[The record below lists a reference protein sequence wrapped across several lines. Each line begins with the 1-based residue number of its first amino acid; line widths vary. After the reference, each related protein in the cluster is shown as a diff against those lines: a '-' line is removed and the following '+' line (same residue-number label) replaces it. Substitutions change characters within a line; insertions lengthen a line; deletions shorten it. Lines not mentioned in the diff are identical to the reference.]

1 MEAIYPRT
9 NSAIRQKGGL
19 TMESTVNRSYL
30 KALCKV
36 TEAKKEYNALKNEPY
51 TSEILER
58 MAECRAIIGVW
69 GTELR
74 RLESQN

>member
-1 MEAIYPRT
+1 MAST
-9 NSAIRQKGGL
+9 ANS
-19 TMESTVNRSYL
+19 SYL

-36 TEAKKEYNALKNEPY
+36 TEAENEYNALKNGPY
-51 TSEILER
+51 TSETLER

-74 RLESQN
+74 RLETQN